1 VQSFYDALEF
11 WYRMMQAFASGRLTR

>member
-11 WYRMMQAFASGRLTR
+11 WYRMMQAFASDRLTR